1 MAMVVKGFSLIE
13 SIVSIAILSLTIA
26 LFTTSINT
34 LFITSEK
41 VDKSELCYAALQK
54 LDSITALQQTLE
66 IGETVE
72 SNPQLIINTKV
83 EQFESSNNLILITVK
98 AKSVSDSVTFSKI
111 ITTIHEK

>member
-26 LFTTSINT
+26 LFTTSYST
-34 LFITSEK
+34 LFVESEK
-41 VDKSELCYAALQK
+41 VDKSELCYAALKK
-54 LDSITALQQTLE
+54 LDSITALQQTPE
-66 IGETVE
+66 IGETIE
-72 SNPQLIINTKV
+72 STSQLIIFTNV
-83 EQFESSNNLILITVK
+83 EQFEPINNLILIKVK